1 MNPPYFEFIKA
12 GLQTSI
18 QDFGRT
24 GLQHLG
30 VSKSGA
36 MDPRAMHMAN
46 WLIGNSPD
54 APVLEITQIGPIL
67 IAHAKVTVA
76 ICGAEFELTLNNK
89 PISGCQPIVLTPN
102 DKLAFGRLI
111 QGARA
116 YLAIRGSFDLA
127 QQLGSYSTHLTA
139 GFGGYKNR
147 QFVDGDKLYFT
158 SRPAVK
164 ARQLSQKIRPSYS
177 GNYLLR
183 CVDSLESDQFTSNQ
197 KDKFLSNSYQVSPN
211 SNRMG
216 IRLKGEPILSSLPIE
231 IVSTGLTQGSI
242 QIPADGMPIISS
254 VDGQT
259 IGGYPR
265 IANLIASDLP
275 LLGQLKAGDKI
286 GFALV
291 DLLTASEIN
300 AKNVEAMKL

>member
-1 MNPPYFEFIKA
+1 MSRPYFEFIKA

-18 QDFGRT
+18 QDSGRI
-24 GLQHLG
+24 GFQHLG

-36 MDPRAMHMAN
+36 MDPRAMQLAN
-46 WLIGNSPD
+46 WLLGNSPD
-54 APVLEITQIGPIL
+54 SPVLEITQIGPVL
-67 IAHAKVTVA
+67 IAHAKVSIA
-76 ICGAEFELTLNNK
+76 ICGAEFELTLNNQSINGRK
-89 PISGCQPIVLTPN
+89 AIVLNPN
-102 DKLAFGRLI
+102 DRLVFGRLK

-116 YLAIRGSFDLA
+116 YLAIRGSFDVN

-139 GFGGYKNR
+139 GYGGYKNR
-147 QFVDGDKLYFT
+147 QLLDGDKLYFT
-158 SRPAVK
+158 TKPAIK
-164 ARQLSQKIRPSYS
+164 ERQLSQRKRPTYS
-177 GNYLLR
+177 GNYLFR
-183 CVDSLESDQFTSNQ
+183 CVDSLESAQFTRNQ
-197 KDKFLSNSYQVSPN
+197 KDQFLSNSYQISPN

-216 IRLKGEPILSSLPIE
+216 IRLTGKPIPNSTPVE

-265 IANLIASDLP
+265 IANVIAGDLP

-286 GFALV
+286 SFALV

-300 AKNVEAMKL
+300 AKSYESLNL